1 MKKRYA
7 LRSHGNTGNA
17 NAAKKIKATSSL
29 NIRITPEIEEAISR
43 HAGRNGIANKSRW
56 IIGLIVKSLDKD
68 IRESLPDVSYANTQG
83 TASRLDNES

>member
-1 MKKRYA
+1 MKKRSE
-7 LRSHGNTGNA
+7 LREHGNTGNA

-43 HAGRNGIANKSRW
+43 HVGRNGIANKSRW

-68 IRESLPDVSYANTQG
+68 IRESLPDVAYAHTRN
-83 TASRLDNES
+83 S